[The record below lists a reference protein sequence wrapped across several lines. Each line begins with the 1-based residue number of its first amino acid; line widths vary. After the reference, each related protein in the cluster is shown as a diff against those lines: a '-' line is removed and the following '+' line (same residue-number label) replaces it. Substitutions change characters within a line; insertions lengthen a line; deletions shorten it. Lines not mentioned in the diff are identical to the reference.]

1 MGRTLRSDHLPFA
14 MPSSKHALSQEWRFL
29 TFMHWE
35 VSVESLQPHIPSGLE
50 IDLFDG
56 KAYVGTIPFLM
67 KNVRP
72 RLLPAV
78 PGISSFPE
86 FNIRT
91 YVTKNGKPGV
101 LFLTLDAQ
109 SRITCYHAPRKY
121 GLPYRYAKCEISER
135 EDVYTWK
142 SKRISDGVE
151 LLGYSKSKGELMSA
165 DKDSLEEF
173 LFERYCLY
181 TNHKDEIHMAY
192 TQHNPWQYKLGE
204 VEIAKNSLTESYNLG
219 IDVLNP
225 DYVHM
230 SNGVHVHTWPIQAV
244 RDDRAE

>member
-1 MGRTLRSDHLPFA
+1 MGRVLRNDHLPFA
-14 MPSSKHALSQEWRFL
+14 MPSSKHALSQEWRIL

-35 VSVESLQPHIPSGLE
+35 VSIEKLSPHIPKGLE

-78 PGISSFPE
+78 PGVSTFPE

-91 YVTKNGKPGV
+91 YVKKNGKPGV

-121 GLPYRYAKCEISER
+121 GLPYRYAKCKISDEG
-135 EDVYTWK
+135 EVYKWK
-142 SKRISDGVE
+142 SRRISDGVV
-151 LLGYSKSKGELMSA
+151 LSGHSRSNGDLMEA
-165 DKDSLEEF
+165 RKDSLEEF

-181 TNHKDEIHMAY
+181 TNHNDKIHMAY
-192 TQHNPWQYKLGE
+192 TQHNPWQFRLGE
-204 VEIAKNSLTESYNLG
+204 VVISDNSLTQSYDLG

-230 SNGVHVHTWPIQAV
+230 SDGVHVHTWPIEV
-244 RDDRAE
+244 VEG